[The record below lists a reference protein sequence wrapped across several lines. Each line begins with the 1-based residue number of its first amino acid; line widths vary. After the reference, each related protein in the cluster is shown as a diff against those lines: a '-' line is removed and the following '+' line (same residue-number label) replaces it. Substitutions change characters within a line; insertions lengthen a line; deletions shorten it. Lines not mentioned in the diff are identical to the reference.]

1 MKLSGF
7 SNRLDIYVPK
17 ILLPDS
23 QTLSV
28 KRGLINQMNSPKWY
42 LHFKTSVEEALELL
56 CNQSS
61 PGLLG
66 RKLSRRLLMMLFKKR
81 AKVLSEMCLI
91 FFENVQCFWLF
102 PEINTWVHYAV
113 EAWKR
118 KLINPDKFSSHEQN
132 LRRLSKVLLKYISYF
147 HISY

>member
-66 RKLSRRLLMMLFKKR
+66 RKLSRRLLMMLFKKEP
-81 AKVLSEMCLI
+81 KVLSEMCLI

-132 LRRLSKVLLKYISYF
+132 LHRLSKVLLKYISYF